1 MSKLQVKLDAKS
13 ARNVAIVI
21 AVAFALAVAWYVYA
35 RFFEPITVIDYKGV
49 TVAFRADLREAA
61 KVPVYPGESEIYRD
75 TMHQLAKNVTIVFKD
90 AGESGNPYYIV
101 EEVELINKMRLAYML
116 AFGTQ
121 TDTGEFVPGDIP
133 TFDAQEVGSYENLPG
148 KIQNPIIALVHPM
161 YANETSVRND
171 GHVTLISGT
180 DIHQLDLAVDRFLM
194 IALGIDEAELN
205 S

>member
-1 MSKLQVKLDAKS
+1 MSKLQIRLDAK
-13 ARNVAIVI
+13 ATRNIAIAI
-21 AVAFALAVAWYVYA
+21 AVVAALVAASYFYV

-101 EEVELINKMRLAYML
+101 EEVELVNKLRIAYML
-116 AFGTQ
+116 TFGTQ
-121 TDTGEFVPGDIP
+121 ADTGEFVPGDIP

-161 YANETSVRND
+161 YANETSVRNE
-171 GHVTLISGT
+171 GHVTYISGRNLKE
-180 DIHQLDLAVDRFLM
+180 LDLATDRFLM
-194 IALGIDEAELN
+194 IALGIDPSELN
-205 S
+205 A

>member
-1 MSKLQVKLDAKS
+1 MSKLQIRLDAK
-13 ARNVAIVI
+13 ATRNIAIAI
-21 AVAFALAVAWYVYA
+21 AVVAALVAASYFYV

-75 TMHQLAKNVTIVFKD
+75 TIHQLAKNVTIVFKD

-101 EEVELINKMRLAYML
+101 EEVELVNKLRIAYML
-116 AFGTQ
+116 TFGTQ

-161 YANETSVRND
+161 YANETSVRNE
-171 GHVTLISGT
+171 GHVTYISGRT
-180 DIHQLDLAVDRFLM
+180 LKELDLATDRFLM
-194 IALGIDEAELN
+194 IALGIDPSELN
-205 S
+205 A